1 MNWNFIKSLLE
12 DPDETLTENGLRL
25 KRLAERMQDNDY
37 EVTEEDKEIIDQKW
51 LRIWKD
57 DK

>member
-12 DPDETLTENGLRL
+12 DPDEKLTEIGLQL
-25 KRLAERMQDNDY
+25 KRLAERMQNNDY

-51 LRIWKD
+51 RRIWKD
-57 DK
+57 